1 MDQRYATNPAQIPG
15 MTTDDLRAQ
24 YLVPDLFVPGEIRV
38 TYTHHDRIVLGGAM
52 PTTEPLELTGYPE
65 IRSEYFLQHREL
77 GIINVG
83 ATGTVT
89 ADGEVYTLVPGACLY
104 LGRGIR
110 AIIFSSATATEA
122 DNTPTTEPGEHT
134 ATATSVADSATAA
147 ASAAQF
153 YLFSA
158 PAHTS
163 YPAALV
169 SPGEGTVRELGDQVT
184 SNRRTL
190 NQYIHENGV
199 KSCQIVMGVT
209 ALHPGSM
216 WNTMPAHTHDRRT
229 ECYLYFD
236 LPTDARVIH
245 MLGQREETRHLVVA
259 DRQAVISPSWSLHSG
274 VGTSAYSF
282 VWAMAG
288 ENQAFDDMDAA
299 PVADMK

>member
-1 MDQRYATNPAQIPG
+1 MQQRYASNPAQIPG
-15 MTTDDLRAQ
+15 MTSDELRAS
-24 YLVPDLFVPGEIRV
+24 YLVPDLFAEGEIRV
-38 TYTHHDRIVLGGAM
+38 TYTHHDRIVLGGAV
-52 PTTEPLELTGYPE
+52 PAGAELALTGYPE
-65 IRSEYFLQHREL
+65 IRSDYFLEHREV

-83 ATGTVT
+83 GTGTVT
-89 ADGEVYTLVPGACLY
+89 ADGEVYTLVEGACLY

-110 AIIFSSATATEA
+110 DVVFADATDTASDAT
-122 DNTPTTEPGEHT
+122 G
-134 ATATSVADSATAA
+134 
-147 ASAAQF
+147 AQF

-158 PAHTS
+158 PAHTA

-169 SPGEGTVRELGDQVT
+169 SPGEGTVRELGDQLT

-199 KSCQIVMGVT
+199 RSCQIVMGVT
-209 ALHPGSM
+209 ELHPGSM

-236 LPTDARVIH
+236 VPAEARVIH
-245 MLGQREETRHLVVA
+245 LMGERSETRHLVVG

-274 VGTSAYSF
+274 VGTAAYSF

-299 PVADMK
+299 PVTDLR

>member
-1 MDQRYATNPAQIPG
+1 
-15 MTTDDLRAQ
+15 
-24 YLVPDLFVPGEIRV
+24 
-38 TYTHHDRIVLGGAM
+38 VLGGAV
-52 PTTEPLELTGYPE
+52 PAGAALALTGYPE
-65 IRSEYFLQHREL
+65 IRSDYFLEHREV

-83 ATGTVT
+83 DTGTVT
-89 ADGEVYTLVPGACLY
+89 ADDVIYELEKGACLY
-104 LGRGIR
+104 LGRGIQSVVFR
-110 AIIFSSATATEA
+110 DLDGSA
-122 DNTPTTEPGEHT
+122 G
-134 ATATSVADSATAA
+134 
-147 ASAAQF
+147 AQF

-169 SPGEGTVRELGDQVT
+169 RPGEGTVRELGDQLT

-190 NQYIHENGV
+190 TQYIHENGV

-236 LPTDARVIH
+236 VPDDARVIH
-245 MLGQREETRHLVVA
+245 LMGERHETRHLVIA

-274 VGTSAYSF
+274 VGTAAYSF
-282 VWAMAG
+282 IWAMAG

-299 PVADMK
+299 PVPDLR